1 MNSKM
6 SWKEG
11 EGSTMREDRMKG
23 KEIIL
28 YARSLAPSLSKK
40 EKRIANFI
48 SNQYQELAD
57 MTISNL
63 ASHLQ
68 VSESSITKVCKKLRC
83 EGFYELKHAI
93 AEYVANGE
101 ASINDE
107 MQEDFNQTDDAD
119 NILEKVFMYSIIA
132 LQDTLAVI
140 NRSALNKAVHAL
152 QSLKNENKLILV
164 GNGGSGIL
172 CEDFQHKLL
181 KIGIFSVLYRDSHM
195 QLMGA
200 SLAKEG
206 DVVVGISHSG
216 TSTDVIN
223 IFKAAQENGAMTI
236 CITNHVKSPVTEFSE
251 VVLHSS
257 ARNAPITG
265 ENAAARIAQL
275 NILDVLFMALSLHRQ
290 NLSYEN
296 LLKTQESV
304 SSHRT

>member
-1 MNSKM
+1 MQ
-6 SWKEG
+6 
-11 EGSTMREDRMKG
+11 EDKLKG

-28 YARSLAPSLSKK
+28 YARSLAPSLSTK

-48 SNQYQELAD
+48 SNQYQELAN

-63 ASHLQ
+63 ANHLQ
-68 VSESSITKVCKKLRC
+68 VSESSVTKVCKKLRC

-93 AEYVANGE
+93 AEYVTNGE
-101 ASINDE
+101 ESISDE
-107 MQEDFNQTDDAD
+107 LQEDFIHTDDND
-119 NILEKVFMYSIIA
+119 NILEKVFLYSIIA

-140 NRSALNKAVHAL
+140 NRSALSKAIAAL
-152 QSLKNENKLILV
+152 QSLKGESKLILV

-181 KIGIFSVLYRDSHM
+181 KIGVFSILYRDSHM

-200 SLAKEG
+200 SLAKQG
-206 DVVVGISHSG
+206 DVVVGVSHSG
-216 TSTDVIN
+216 TSTDVID
-223 IFKAAQENGAMTI
+223 IFKAAKKNGAMTI
-236 CITNHVKSPVTEFSE
+236 CITNHVKSPVTEFSD

-257 ARNAPITG
+257 ARNSPITG

-275 NILDVLFMALSLHRQ
+275 NILDVLFTALSLHRQ

>member
-1 MNSKM
+1 MHADKL
-6 SWKEG
+6 
-11 EGSTMREDRMKG
+11 KG

-28 YARSLAPSLSKK
+28 YARSLSPSLSKK

-48 SNQYQELAD
+48 SNQYQELTN

-63 ASHLQ
+63 AKHLQ

-93 AEYVANGE
+93 TEYVANGE
-101 ASINDE
+101 ESISDE
-107 MQEDFNQTDDAD
+107 LHEDFIHTDDND
-119 NILEKVFMYSIIA
+119 NILEKVFLYSMIA

-140 NRSALNKAVHAL
+140 NRSALSKAIAAL
-152 QSLKNENKLILV
+152 QSLKGESKLILV

-200 SLAKEG
+200 SLAKQG
-206 DVVVGISHSG
+206 DVVVGVSHSG

-236 CITNHVKSPVTEFSE
+236 CVTNHVMSPVTEFSD

-257 ARNAPITG
+257 ARNSPITG

-275 NILDVLFMALSLHRQ
+275 NILDVLFTALSLHRQ
-290 NLSYEN
+290 NLSYKN

>member
-1 MNSKM
+1 MQADKL
-6 SWKEG
+6 
-11 EGSTMREDRMKG
+11 KG
-23 KEIIL
+23 KEIVL
-28 YARSLAPSLSKK
+28 YARSLAPSLSTK
-40 EKRIANFI
+40 EKRIATFI
-48 SNQYQELAD
+48 SNQYQELAN

-63 ASHLQ
+63 ANHLQ
-68 VSESSITKVCKKLRC
+68 VSESSVTKVCKKLRC

-93 AEYVANGE
+93 TEYVSNGE
-101 ASINDE
+101 ESINDE
-107 MQEDFNQTDDAD
+107 LHEDFIHTDDND
-119 NILEKVFMYSIIA
+119 NILEKVFLYSIIA

-140 NRSALNKAVHAL
+140 NRSALSKAVAAL
-152 QSLKNENKLILV
+152 QSLRGESKLILV

-181 KIGIFSVLYRDSHM
+181 KIGIFSILYRDSHM

-200 SLAKEG
+200 SLAKRG

-216 TSTDVIN
+216 TSTDVID
-223 IFKAAQENGAMTI
+223 IFKAAQKNGAMTI
-236 CITNHVKSPVTEFSE
+236 CITNHVKSPVTEFSD

-257 ARNAPITG
+257 ARNSPITG

-275 NILDVLFMALSLHRQ
+275 NILDVLFTALSLHRQ